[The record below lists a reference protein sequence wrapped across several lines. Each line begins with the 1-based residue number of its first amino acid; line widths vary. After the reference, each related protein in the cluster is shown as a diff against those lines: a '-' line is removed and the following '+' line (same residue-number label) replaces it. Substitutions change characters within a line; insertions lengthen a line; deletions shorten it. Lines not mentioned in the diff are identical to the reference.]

1 MTAPDLA
8 RAIGAI
14 GQRHWRSRPRPA
26 SLPASAGSVSER
38 AGIGRS
44 TMLAR
49 ALVYGYV
56 VLCVLSL
63 ILERPIPLA
72 IGP

>member
-1 MTAPDLA
+1 
-8 RAIGAI
+8 
-14 GQRHWRSRPRPA
+14 
-26 SLPASAGSVSER
+26 
-38 AGIGRS
+38 
-44 TMLAR
+44 MLAR